1 MKTEDLKYILETL
14 EYGLNNCSDD
24 NNDTTTHFNRFQ
36 NSIDVVERELNKNDI
51 IPDVVEPKETFICKL
66 CDEEMEVGEQC
77 GYENMSC
84 PNYTGK

>member
-1 MKTEDLKYILETL
+1 MHHKNEVTKIMHSLVAGQ
-14 EYGLNNCSDD
+14 GLDISSEINKIHQIMDD
-24 NNDTTTHFNRFQ
+24 IEKVIKSNYN
-36 NSIDVVERELNKNDI
+36 IPVV
-51 IPDVVEPKETFICKL
+51 VQPKETFICKL